1 LQAAHGWLAEAGAK
15 PEWEEVVAGF
25 SNPISDS
32 EIRPDPKAAR
42 IYDQLVEKYAAC
54 EREALAECGG

>member
-1 LQAAHGWLAEAGAK
+1 LHAPHGWLAEAGSK

-25 SNPISDS
+25 SQPIPDS

-42 IYDQLVEKYAAC
+42 VYDQLIEKYAAC
-54 EREALAECGG
+54 ERAALAEGGG